1 MFLSP
6 YSEHIHVVLSIHHLT
21 ININIYIYIYIYG
34 IVRLDAD
41 YDDLIKS
48 RKIDS
53 RLDLI
58 IRIDFTDLGGV
69 YLMKDLAWSS
79 STCGNFLIFS
89 LIWEEQDQVL
99 DRQDQNDNQNAKC
112 YLEKCGTIQE

>member
-6 YSEHIHVVLSIHHLT
+6 YSEHIDVVLSIHHLT
-21 ININIYIYIYIYG
+21 INIFTE
-34 IVRLDAD
+34 IVRMDAD
-41 YDDLIKS
+41 QDDLIKS

-58 IRIDFTDLGGV
+58 IRIDFTDLEGV

-79 STCGNFLIFS
+79 STCGIFLIFS